1 MARPMTPEAIAAT
14 EAANRMAE
22 TAERKAHMAQAE
34 QYTPTDKP
42 PVEPALPS
50 LDPTAGQA

>member
-14 EAANRMAE
+14 EAAKKLAE
-22 TAERKAHMAQAE
+22 TSERKQHRANWDLQ
-34 QYTPTDKP
+34 TPTNKP
-42 PVEPALPS
+42 PVEDALPS

>member
-1 MARPMTPEAIAAT
+1 MARPMTTEAVAQT
-14 EAANRMAE
+14 EAAKKLAE
-22 TAERKAHMAQAE
+22 TRERKQHMAQTE

>member
-1 MARPMTPEAIAAT
+1 MTPEAIAAT
-14 EAANRMAE
+14 EAAKKLAE
-22 TAERKAHMAQAE
+22 TAGRKQHMAESALH
-34 QYTPTDKP
+34 TPTDVP

>member
-14 EAANRMAE
+14 EAAKKLAE
-22 TAERKAHMAQAE
+22 TSERKAHMANWDIQ
-34 QYTPTDKP
+34 TPTNKP
-42 PVEPALPS
+42 PVEAALPS

>member
-14 EAANRMAE
+14 EAAKKLAE
-22 TAERKAHMAQAE
+22 TAERKQHMAQAAL
-34 QYTPTDKP
+34 YNPTDVP
-42 PVEPALPS
+42 PIEPPLPS

>member
-14 EAANRMAE
+14 KAASALAE
-22 TAERKAHMAQAE
+22 TAERKQHMAQAE

-42 PVEPALPS
+42 PIEPPLPS

>member
-14 EAANRMAE
+14 DAAKALAE
-22 TAERKAHMAQAE
+22 TRERKAHMAQAE

-42 PVEPALPS
+42 SVEPALPS

>member
-1 MARPMTPEAIAAT
+1 MARPMTPEQIAAT
-14 EAANRMAE
+14 QAASKLAE
-22 TAERKAHMAQAE
+22 TAERKQHMAQAE

-42 PVEPALPS
+42 PVAPPLPS

>member
-14 EAANRMAE
+14 KAAEKLAE
-22 TAERKAHMAQAE
+22 TSERKAHMAQAE

>member
-14 EAANRMAE
+14 EAAKKLAE
-22 TAERKAHMAQAE
+22 TAERKQHMAQAE

-42 PVEPALPS
+42 PVEPPLPS

>member
-14 EAANRMAE
+14 EAASKLAE
-22 TAERKAHMAQAE
+22 TAERKQHMAQTAL
-34 QYTPTDKP
+34 YNPTDVP
-42 PVEPALPS
+42 PIEPPLPS

>member
-14 EAANRMAE
+14 QAAKTLAE
-22 TAERKAHMAQAE
+22 TAERKQHMAQVE
-34 QYTPTDKP
+34 QYTPTNKP

>member
-14 EAANRMAE
+14 EAAKKLAE
-22 TAERKAHMAQAE
+22 TAERKQHMTAWDLQR
-34 QYTPTDKP
+34 PTDAP
-42 PVEPALPS
+42 PIEPALPS

>member
-14 EAANRMAE
+14 EAAKKLAE
-22 TAERKAHMAQAE
+22 TSERKQHMANWDLQ
-34 QYTPTDKP
+34 TPTNKP
-42 PVEPALPS
+42 LVEDALPS

>member
-14 EAANRMAE
+14 EAAKKLAE
-22 TAERKAHMAQAE
+22 TAERKQHMAQAE

-42 PVEPALPS
+42 PVAPALPS

>member
-1 MARPMTPEAIAAT
+1 MARPMTTEAVAAT
-14 EAANRMAE
+14 QAAKTLAE
-22 TAERKAHMAQAE
+22 TRERKQHMAQLDL
-34 QYTPTDKP
+34 QTPTNKP

>member
-14 EAANRMAE
+14 EAAKKLAE
-22 TAERKAHMAQAE
+22 TSERKAHMAHWDQ
-34 QYTPTDKP
+34 QTPSDKP
-42 PVEPALPS
+42 PVEPPLPS

>member
-14 EAANRMAE
+14 ETAKKLAE
-22 TAERKAHMAQAE
+22 TTERKAHMAYWDLQS
-34 QYTPTDKP
+34 PKDVP
-42 PVEPALPS
+42 PVEPPLPS

>member
-14 EAANRMAE
+14 KAAEKLAE
-22 TAERKAHMAQAE
+22 TSERKAHMTQAE

>member
-14 EAANRMAE
+14 QAAKTLAE
-22 TAERKAHMAQAE
+22 TRERKQHMAQADL
-34 QYTPTDKP
+34 QTPTDKP

>member
-14 EAANRMAE
+14 QAASKLAE
-22 TAERKAHMAQAE
+22 TAERKQHMAQAALHN
-34 QYTPTDKP
+34 PTDVP
-42 PVEPALPS
+42 PIEPPLPS

>member
-14 EAANRMAE
+14 EAAKKLAE
-22 TAERKAHMAQAE
+22 TPERKQFMAQSDL
-34 QYTPTDKP
+34 QTPTDKP
-42 PVEPALPS
+42 PVEPPLPS

>member
-1 MARPMTPEAIAAT
+1 MARPMTPEQIAAT
-14 EAANRMAE
+14 QAASKLAE
-22 TAERKAHMAQAE
+22 TAERQQHMAQAE

-42 PVEPALPS
+42 PVASS

>member
-14 EAANRMAE
+14 KAAEKLAE
-22 TAERKAHMAQAE
+22 TAGRKAHMAQAE

>member
-14 EAANRMAE
+14 QAASQLAE
-22 TAERKAHMAQAE
+22 TRERKAHMAQAE

-42 PVEPALPS
+42 PIDPPLPS